1 MLYYYIDFAPEINR
15 EFTKDRET
23 KVYRIMNKLRVNN
36 E

>member
-1 MLYYYIDFAPEINR
+1 MLYYIDFAPEINR
-15 EFTKDRET
+15 EFTKDGKT